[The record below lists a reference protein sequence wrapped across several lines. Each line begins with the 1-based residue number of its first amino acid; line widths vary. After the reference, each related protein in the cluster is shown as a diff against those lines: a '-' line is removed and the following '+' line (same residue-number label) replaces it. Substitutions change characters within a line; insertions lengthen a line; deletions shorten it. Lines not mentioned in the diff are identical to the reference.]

1 MRRKVCPHLDHVRA
15 DLLVGVRVCGLHP
28 HRLPHDEELVAVVAP
43 LAVGEEVEPDV
54 AAEYL
59 QDELDRAQPRGVEE
73 VGDGRRA
80 DVVVT
85 VLINW
90 VGGHNSIGIFVA

>member
-1 MRRKVCPHLDHVRA
+1 MRRKVGPHLDHVRA
-15 DLLVGVRVCGLHP
+15 DLLVGVRVRGLHP

-43 LAVGEEVEPDV
+43 LAVGEEVEPGV
-54 AAEYL
+54 AAEYP

-80 DVVVT
+80 DVVVA

-90 VGGHNSIGIFVA
+90 VGGAIQ